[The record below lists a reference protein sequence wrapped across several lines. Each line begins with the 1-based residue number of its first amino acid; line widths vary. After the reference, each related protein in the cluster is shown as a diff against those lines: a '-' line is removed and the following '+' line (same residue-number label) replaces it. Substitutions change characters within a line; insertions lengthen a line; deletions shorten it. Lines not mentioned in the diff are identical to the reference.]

1 MKMKTMKMVLLAF
14 VLLATACSQ
23 STTTPTTPPAIT
35 GYSIDSTYYFK
46 INFNGQTLYDYG
58 VKENTLGILMH
69 YPGGFIIQPVV
80 GTNLYNLN
88 ANNAGN
94 LNLYY
99 NSGNVSF
106 QMLMI
111 KNGTSIGVYDS
122 LFNNAPSAFEIT
134 DLNTATRYDAD
145 PASIAVTVQSIDV
158 LNSKINGVMS
168 GNLKNGSALIPFTG
182 SFCLKKIL

>member
-1 MKMKTMKMVLLAF
+1 MKQVLTIIICIAILN
-14 VLLATACSQ
+14 TSCTQ

-69 YPGGFIIQPVV
+69 YPAGYITQPVV
-80 GTNLYNLN
+80 GTNLYYLN
-88 ANNAGN
+88 ANNAAN

-106 QMLMI
+106 QMFMI

-182 SFCLKKIL
+182 SFCLKKM